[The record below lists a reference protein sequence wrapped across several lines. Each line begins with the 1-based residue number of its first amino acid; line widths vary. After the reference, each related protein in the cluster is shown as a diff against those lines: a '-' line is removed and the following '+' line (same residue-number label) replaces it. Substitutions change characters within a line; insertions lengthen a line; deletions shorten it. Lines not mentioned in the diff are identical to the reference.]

1 MERTTKRNWRDKL
14 ELLINELIAA
24 EKVYGTLVQSD
35 RHPHKRPYFKH
46 RHFQYGTFAN
56 ILDDEFFAITD
67 RRPAENR
74 TGEDD
79 LIFQPLERSLLTQ
92 SKSKEDIDAQILQV
106 ERSMILRYQEI
117 LTHGDLP
124 NTTNAILQ
132 SQAEELN
139 NEWQKLKSNL
149 RIDFHDHQDSI
160 EV

>member
-1 MERTTKRNWRDKL
+1 MENTKKRDWRDKL
-14 ELLINELIAA
+14 ELLFIELIAA

-56 ILDDEFFAITD
+56 ILNDEFLAITE
-67 RRPAENR
+67 RRPTENR
-74 TGEDD
+74 TGEND
-79 LIFQPLERSLLTQ
+79 LIFQPLEQSLLTQ
-92 SKSKEDIDAQILQV
+92 STSKEDIDAQILKV
-106 ERSMILRYQEI
+106 ERIMILRYQEI
-117 LTHGDLP
+117 LTHGELP

-139 NEWQKLKSNL
+139 NEWQMLKSNL
-149 RIDFHDHQDSI
+149 RIDFHDHENSI